1 MSREVFNLLQ
11 TQQNEIAEGLSAT
24 PLNDPSLQATTLLP
38 TMVPSSRPK
47 GGKVGAMG
55 KNDKV
60 SKWVW
65 APFSSTARNDGADFH
80 HWVKAG
86 VEYPDY
92 PFARFNVHL
101 DSVEYTEEEVSRTCS
116 LPLTYVY
123 IYIYILSPLLY
134 SNSSSKSLLTH
145 PHSTT
150 CTSPT
155 ASGRGATRT
164 C

>member
-123 IYIYILSPLLY
+123 IYIYIV
-134 SNSSSKSLLTH
+134 
-145 PHSTT
+145 
-150 CTSPT
+150 
-155 ASGRGATRT
+155 AATLF
-164 C
+164 